1 MGVKRM
7 QRAKLAAAY
16 LLLALAAALGW
27 LYSCLPDRVYL
38 EPGQALYLPRFAWVE
53 PQRGHGSQNVASTR
67 AVGSYQTTLTLG
79 GWLPIK
85 TIRAVVTE
93 RPRVTVCGT
102 PFGVKMFSE
111 GALIVGFSEIGQ
123 AGGGTSNPAKEA
135 GLHLGDRVICIG
147 QTRTESNEAVKEAL
161 DAAEGQSVEV
171 VYIRSGEQKLTTLT
185 PVWDGAAGQ
194 WRAGMW
200 VRDSSA
206 GVGTLTFADE
216 ELGVFAGLGHPISD
230 SVALRSGEI
239 VPCEITG
246 CSAGTAGSPGE
257 LKGHFLSAHAI
268 GTIRINGENGVYG
281 TTRTHFSG
289 QLREIAFAQEVVT
302 GPAEIWATIEGKAP
316 HAYRIQIERVSDAD
330 PRRNL
335 VIRVT
340 DPSLLSATGGI
351 VQGMSGSPILQNG
364 RLVGAVTHVL
374 VNDPTRGYGIFAQT
388 MLEQAK
394 NAVRNGTEA
403 QTAE

>member
-1 MGVKRM
+1 MG
-7 QRAKLAAAY
+7 RA
-16 LLLALAAALGW
+16 
-27 LYSCLPDRVYL
+27 
-38 EPGQALYLPRFAWVE
+38 
-53 PQRGHGSQNVASTR
+53 QRGHGSQNVASTR

-230 SVALRSGEI
+230 SDTGESVACAAARS
-239 VPCEITG
+239 
-246 CSAGTAGSPGE
+246 
-257 LKGHFLSAHAI
+257 F
-268 GTIRINGENGVYG
+268 
-281 TTRTHFSG
+281 
-289 QLREIAFAQEVVT
+289 
-302 GPAEIWATIEGKAP
+302 PA
-316 HAYRIQIERVSDAD
+316 R
-330 PRRNL
+330 
-335 VIRVT
+335 
-340 DPSLLSATGGI
+340 
-351 VQGMSGSPILQNG
+351 
-364 RLVGAVTHVL
+364 
-374 VNDPTRGYGIFAQT
+374 
-388 MLEQAK
+388 
-394 NAVRNGTEA
+394 
-403 QTAE
+403 